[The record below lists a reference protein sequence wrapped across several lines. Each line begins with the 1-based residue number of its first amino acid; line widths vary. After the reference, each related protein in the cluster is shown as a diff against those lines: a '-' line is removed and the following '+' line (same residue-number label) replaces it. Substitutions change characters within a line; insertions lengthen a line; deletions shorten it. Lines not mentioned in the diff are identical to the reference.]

1 MAVLKI
7 EKELIY
13 KELQA
18 IKESLHLPFPYSDIF
33 KIQDDFIKE
42 INPDD
47 ILPADLNTYWM
58 NIAGSLSYVLRG
70 KSKAIPQGQI
80 DWLQL
85 TFYDIFHQ
93 YCFLQERMINY
104 PTFYEQYMSYEK
116 ARKLLVDYLSYN

>member
-1 MAVLKI
+1 VAVLKI

-13 KELQA
+13 KELQG
-18 IKESLHLPFPYSDIF
+18 IKDSLYTPFPYSDIN
-33 KIQDDFIKE
+33 KIKHDFIKKL
-42 INPDD
+42 NPDD
-47 ILPADLNTYWM
+47 ILTADLNTYWM

-93 YCFLQERMINY
+93 YYFLQESMIHY
-104 PTFYEQYMSYEK
+104 QVFYDQYRSYEK
-116 ARKLLVDYLSYN
+116 ARMLLVEYLPDN